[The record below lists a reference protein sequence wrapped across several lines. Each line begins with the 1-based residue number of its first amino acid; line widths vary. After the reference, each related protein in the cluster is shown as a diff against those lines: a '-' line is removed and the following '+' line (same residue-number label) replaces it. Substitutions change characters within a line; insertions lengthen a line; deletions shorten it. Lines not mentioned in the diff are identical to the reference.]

1 INIISRQITSK
12 RVNKKI
18 NKQDENQIS
27 YKELL
32 FLYPYLKNT
41 KTLLAF
47 GLIGMVI
54 ASLIIAPIP
63 YIIGYIIDKVILL
76 NKSYDQLLKTT
87 LILLLIYCINY
98 LISIGYEYLFTRVQQ
113 NVVNEIR
120 LSMISN
126 IIDAPLSYINQKE
139 KGYILSRIAESGN
152 VSALFSPN
160 LLRVFS
166 GIFDFFFALFI
177 MFNLSVKLTGII
189 VIIIPIYFI
198 ISKHSSKMISKSTTN
213 VYESSAVLNAEMYE
227 TLNGIEDIKLLNG
240 KNIQTNKIKSKLNN
254 VIKSAL
260 KQNLHFI
267 FFMQNLIVTN
277 NFVTVI
283 VLLVSGI
290 LILQNQLTIGVY
302 TSFSIYMAKL
312 LATTQALG
320 SLDITLKPVCI
331 SIKRIKEFFNLDVE
345 NTLGTNIMKEP
356 INSIEFKDVCFKY
369 NGNSDLI
376 FDHLNVQIE
385 KGDKLL
391 IDGINGSG
399 KSTFIK
405 LLTGLYQP
413 ESGKILI
420 NNIDYNLIHKESVRD
435 RIGIVSQ
442 NIFLF
447 KGTILDNILYG
458 QTNKTKEDVVKL
470 MKRYHLTSHL
480 NRFENGL
487 DTIIVQDGSSV
498 SGGQA
503 QFIAF
508 LRAILTKRDIIILD
522 EAASNLHIDTR
533 NLMYEILQNYNLCN
547 ILIMISHQQDGL
559 YFLNKTLELTHG
571 NKRIALNGSML

>member
-1 INIISRQITSK
+1 M
-12 RVNKKI
+12 NKKI
-18 NKQDENQIS
+18 NKQDEIQIS

-41 KTLLAF
+41 KSLLAF
-47 GLIGMVI
+47 GLLGMVI

-189 VIIIPIYFI
+189 VIIIPIYFV
-198 ISKHSSKMISKSTTN
+198 ISKYSSKMISKSTTN

-240 KNIQTNKIKSKLNN
+240 KNIQTNKIKAKLND

-260 KQNLHFI
+260 KQSLHFI

-369 NGNSDLI
+369 NENSDLI
-376 FDHLNVQIE
+376 FDHFNVQIE

-413 ESGKILI
+413 KSGKILI
-420 NNIDYNLIHKESVRD
+420 NNIDYNLIHKESIRA

-470 MKRYHLTSHL
+470 IKRYHLTSHL

-508 LRAILTKRDIIILD
+508 LRAILTQRDIIILD

-571 NKRIALNGSML
+571 NKRNAVNGSIL

>member
-1 INIISRQITSK
+1 M
-12 RVNKKI
+12 NKKT
-18 NKQDENQIS
+18 NKQDEIQIS

-41 KTLLAF
+41 KTMLAF
-47 GLIGMVI
+47 GLLGMVI

-87 LILLLIYCINY
+87 LMLLLIYCINY

-198 ISKHSSKMISKSTTN
+198 ISKHSSRMISKSTTN

-240 KNIQTNKIKSKLNN
+240 KNIQTNKIKGKLNN

-260 KQNLHFI
+260 KQSLHFI
-267 FFMQNLIVTN
+267 FFMQNLILTN

-331 SIKRIKEFFNLDVE
+331 SIKRIKEFFNLDGE
-345 NTLGTNIMKEP
+345 NIQGTNIIKEP

-369 NGNSDLI
+369 NENSDLI
-376 FDHLNVQIE
+376 FDHLNVKIE

-413 ESGKILI
+413 KSGKILI
-420 NNIDYNLIHKESVRD
+420 NNTDNNLIHKESVRD

-447 KGTILDNILYG
+447 KGTILENILYG

-508 LRAILTKRDIIILD
+508 LRAILTQRDIIILD

-533 NLMYEILQNYNLCN
+533 NLMYEILQKNNLCN

-559 YFLNKTLELTHG
+559 YFLNKTLEITHG
-571 NKRIALNGSML
+571 NKRNVINGSIL

>member
-1 INIISRQITSK
+1 M
-12 RVNKKI
+12 NKNI
-18 NKQDENQIS
+18 NKQDEIQIS

-41 KTLLAF
+41 KSLLAF
-47 GLIGMVI
+47 GLLGMVI

-189 VIIIPIYFI
+189 VIIIPIYFV
-198 ISKHSSKMISKSTTN
+198 ISKYSSKIISKSTTN

-240 KNIQTNKIKSKLNN
+240 KNIQTNKIKAKLND

-260 KQNLHFI
+260 KQSLHFI

-283 VLLVSGI
+283 VLLVSGT

-345 NTLGTNIMKEP
+345 NTLGTNIIKEP

-369 NGNSDLI
+369 NENSDLI
-376 FDHLNVQIE
+376 FDHFNVQIE

-413 ESGKILI
+413 KSGKILI
-420 NNIDYNLIHKESVRD
+420 NNIDYNLIHKESIRA

-470 MKRYHLTSHL
+470 IKRYHLTSHL

-508 LRAILTKRDIIILD
+508 LRAILTQRDIIILD

-533 NLMYEILQNYNLCN
+533 NLMYEILQNYNICN

-571 NKRIALNGSML
+571 NKRNVVNDNIL

>member
-1 INIISRQITSK
+1 M
-12 RVNKKI
+12 NKKI
-18 NKQDENQIS
+18 NKQDEIQIS

-260 KQNLHFI
+260 KQSLHFI

-458 QTNKTKEDVVKL
+458 QINKTKEDVVKL

>member
-1 INIISRQITSK
+1 M
-12 RVNKKI
+12 NKNI
-18 NKQDENQIS
+18 NKQDEIQIS

-41 KTLLAF
+41 KSLLAF
-47 GLIGMVI
+47 GLLGMVI

-76 NKSYDQLLKTT
+76 NKSYDQLLKTI

-189 VIIIPIYFI
+189 VIIIPIYFV
-198 ISKHSSKMISKSTTN
+198 ISKYSSKMISKSTTN

-240 KNIQTNKIKSKLNN
+240 KNIQTNKIKAKLND

-260 KQNLHFI
+260 KQSLHFI

-345 NTLGTNIMKEP
+345 NTLGTNIIKEP

-369 NGNSDLI
+369 NENSDLI
-376 FDHLNVQIE
+376 FDHFNVQIE

-413 ESGKILI
+413 KSGKILI
-420 NNIDYNLIHKESVRD
+420 NNIDYNLIHKESIRA

-470 MKRYHLTSHL
+470 IKRYHLTSHL

-508 LRAILTKRDIIILD
+508 LRAILTQRDIIILD

-571 NKRIALNGSML
+571 NKRNAVNGSIL

>member
-1 INIISRQITSK
+1 M
-12 RVNKKI
+12 NKKI
-18 NKQDENQIS
+18 NKQDEIQIS

-260 KQNLHFI
+260 KQSLHFI

-420 NNIDYNLIHKESVRD
+420 NNIDYKLIHKESVRD

>member
-1 INIISRQITSK
+1 M
-12 RVNKKI
+12 NKKI
-18 NKQDENQIS
+18 NKQDEIQIS

-76 NKSYDQLLKTT
+76 NKSYDQLFKTT

-260 KQNLHFI
+260 KQSLHFI

>member
-1 INIISRQITSK
+1 M
-12 RVNKKI
+12 NKKT
-18 NKQDENQIS
+18 NKQDEIQIS

-41 KTLLAF
+41 KTLLAC
-47 GLIGMVI
+47 GLLGMVI
-54 ASLIIAPIP
+54 ASLLIAPIP

-87 LILLLIYCINY
+87 LMLLLIYCINY

-126 IIDAPLSYINQKE
+126 IMDAPLSYINQKE

-166 GIFDFFFALFI
+166 GIFDFLFALFI

-240 KNIQTNKIKSKLNN
+240 KNIQTNKIKGKLNN

-260 KQNLHFI
+260 KQSLHFI
-267 FFMQNLIVTN
+267 FFMQNLILTN

-331 SIKRIKEFFNLDVE
+331 SIKRIKEFFNLDGK
-345 NTLGTNIMKEP
+345 NIQGTNIIKEP

-369 NGNSDLI
+369 NENSDLI
-376 FDHLNVQIE
+376 FDHLNVKIE

-413 ESGKILI
+413 KSGKILI
-420 NNIDYNLIHKESVRD
+420 NNIDYNLIHKESVRG

-447 KGTILDNILYG
+447 KGTILENILYG

-508 LRAILTKRDIIILD
+508 LRAILTQRDIIILD

-533 NLMYEILQNYNLCN
+533 NLMYEILQKYNLCN

-559 YFLNKTLELTHG
+559 YFLNKTLELAHG
-571 NKRIALNGSML
+571 NKRNVVNSSIL

>member
-1 INIISRQITSK
+1 M
-12 RVNKKI
+12 NKKI
-18 NKQDENQIS
+18 NKQDEIQIS

-41 KTLLAF
+41 KTLLVF
-47 GLIGMVI
+47 GLLGMVI

-87 LILLLIYCINY
+87 LLLLLIYCINY

-189 VIIIPIYFI
+189 VIIIPIYFV
-198 ISKHSSKMISKSTTN
+198 ISKYSSKMISKSTTN

-240 KNIQTNKIKSKLNN
+240 KNIQTNKIKGKLNN

-260 KQNLHFI
+260 KQSLHFI

-369 NGNSDLI
+369 NENSDLI

-413 ESGKILI
+413 KSGKILI
-420 NNIDYNLIHKESVRD
+420 NNIDYNLIHKESIRD

-508 LRAILTKRDIIILD
+508 LRAILTQRDIIILD
-522 EAASNLHIDTR
+522 EATSNLHIDTR

-559 YFLNKTLELTHG
+559 YFINKTLELTHG
-571 NKRIALNGSML
+571 NKRNAVNGSIL

>member
-1 INIISRQITSK
+1 
-12 RVNKKI
+12 VNKKT
-18 NKQDENQIS
+18 NKQDEIQIS

-41 KTLLAF
+41 KTLLAC
-47 GLIGMVI
+47 GLLGMVI
-54 ASLIIAPIP
+54 ASLLIAPIP

-87 LILLLIYCINY
+87 LMLLLIYCINY

-126 IIDAPLSYINQKE
+126 IMDAPLSYINQKE

-166 GIFDFFFALFI
+166 GIFDFLFALFI

-240 KNIQTNKIKSKLNN
+240 KNIQTNKIKGKLNN

-260 KQNLHFI
+260 KQSLHFI
-267 FFMQNLIVTN
+267 FFMQNLILTN

-331 SIKRIKEFFNLDVE
+331 SIKRIKEFFNLDGK
-345 NTLGTNIMKEP
+345 NIQGTNIIKEP

-369 NGNSDLI
+369 NENSDLI
-376 FDHLNVQIE
+376 FDHLNVKIE

-413 ESGKILI
+413 KSGKILI
-420 NNIDYNLIHKESVRD
+420 NNIDYNLIHKESVRG

-447 KGTILDNILYG
+447 KGTILENILYG

-508 LRAILTKRDIIILD
+508 LRAILTQRDIIILD

-533 NLMYEILQNYNLCN
+533 NLMYEILQKYNLCN

-559 YFLNKTLELTHG
+559 YFLNKTLELAHG
-571 NKRIALNGSML
+571 NKRNVVNSSIL

>member
-1 INIISRQITSK
+1 M
-12 RVNKKI
+12 NKKI
-18 NKQDENQIS
+18 NKQDEIQIS

-41 KTLLAF
+41 KTLLAL

-260 KQNLHFI
+260 KQSLHFI

>member
-1 INIISRQITSK
+1 M
-12 RVNKKI
+12 NKKI
-18 NKQDENQIS
+18 NKQDEIQIS

-41 KTLLAF
+41 KILLAF
-47 GLIGMVI
+47 GLLGMVI

-189 VIIIPIYFI
+189 VIIIPIYFL
-198 ISKHSSKMISKSTTN
+198 ISKHSSKMISKSTTK

-240 KNIQTNKIKSKLNN
+240 KNIQTNKIKGKLNN

-260 KQNLHFI
+260 KQSLHFI
-267 FFMQNLIVTN
+267 FFMRNLILTN

-331 SIKRIKEFFNLDVE
+331 SIKRIKEFFNLDGD

-369 NGNSDLI
+369 NENSDLI
-376 FDHLNVQIE
+376 FNHLNVKIE

-413 ESGKILI
+413 KSGKILI
-420 NNIDYNLIHKESVRD
+420 NNMDYNLIHKKSVRD

-447 KGTILDNILYG
+447 KGTILENILYG

-508 LRAILTKRDIIILD
+508 LRAILTQRDIIILD

-533 NLMYEILQNYNLCN
+533 NLMYEILQKYNLCS

-559 YFLNKTLELTHG
+559 YFLNKTLELTHE
-571 NKRIALNGSML
+571 NKKNVASSSII

>member
-1 INIISRQITSK
+1 M
-12 RVNKKI
+12 NKKI
-18 NKQDENQIS
+18 NKQDEIQIS

-571 NKRIALNGSML
+571 NKRIALNG

>member
-1 INIISRQITSK
+1 M
-12 RVNKKI
+12 NKKI
-18 NKQDENQIS
+18 NKQDEIQIS

-41 KTLLAF
+41 KSLLAF
-47 GLIGMVI
+47 GLLGMVI

-189 VIIIPIYFI
+189 VIIIPIYFV
-198 ISKHSSKMISKSTTN
+198 ISKYSSKMISKSTTN

-240 KNIQTNKIKSKLNN
+240 KNIQTNKIKAKLND

-260 KQNLHFI
+260 KQSLHFI

-369 NGNSDLI
+369 NENSDLI
-376 FDHLNVQIE
+376 FDHFNVQIE

-413 ESGKILI
+413 KSGKILI
-420 NNIDYNLIHKESVRD
+420 NNIDYNLIHKESIRA

-470 MKRYHLTSHL
+470 IKRYHLTSHL

-508 LRAILTKRDIIILD
+508 LRAILTQRDIIILD

-571 NKRIALNGSML
+571 NKRNAVNSSIL

>member
-1 INIISRQITSK
+1 M
-12 RVNKKI
+12 NKKI
-18 NKQDENQIS
+18 NKQDEIQIS

-260 KQNLHFI
+260 KQSLHFI

-559 YFLNKTLELTHG
+559 YFLNKTLEFTHG

>member
-1 INIISRQITSK
+1 M
-12 RVNKKI
+12 NKKI
-18 NKQDENQIS
+18 NKQDEIQIS

-260 KQNLHFI
+260 KQSLHFI

-571 NKRIALNGSML
+571 NNRIALNGSML

>member
-1 INIISRQITSK
+1 M
-12 RVNKKI
+12 NKKI
-18 NKQDENQIS
+18 NKQDEIQIS

-41 KTLLAF
+41 KTLLVF
-47 GLIGMVI
+47 GLLGMVI

-63 YIIGYIIDKVILL
+63 YVIGYIIDKVILL

-87 LILLLIYCINY
+87 LLLLLIYCINY

-166 GIFDFFFALFI
+166 GVFDFFFALFI

-189 VIIIPIYFI
+189 VIIIPIYFM

-240 KNIQTNKIKSKLNN
+240 KNIQTNKIKGKLNN

-260 KQNLHFI
+260 KQSLHFI
-267 FFMQNLIVTN
+267 FFMQNLILTN

-345 NTLGTNIMKEP
+345 KTLGTNIMKEP

-369 NGNSDLI
+369 NENSDLI

-413 ESGKILI
+413 KSGKILI
-420 NNIDYNLIHKESVRD
+420 NNIDYNLIHKESIRD

-458 QTNKTKEDVVKL
+458 QTNKTREDIVRL

-508 LRAILTKRDIIILD
+508 LRAILTQRDIIILD
-522 EAASNLHIDTR
+522 EATSNLHIDTR

-559 YFLNKTLELTHG
+559 YFINKTLELTHG
-571 NKRIALNGSML
+571 NKRNAVNGSIL

>member
-1 INIISRQITSK
+1 
-12 RVNKKI
+12 VNKKI
-18 NKQDENQIS
+18 NKQDEIQIS

-260 KQNLHFI
+260 KQSLHFI

>member
-1 INIISRQITSK
+1 M
-12 RVNKKI
+12 NKKI
-18 NKQDENQIS
+18 NKQDEIQIS

-260 KQNLHFI
+260 KQSLHFI

-522 EAASNLHIDTR
+522 EAASNLHINTR

-571 NKRIALNGSML
+571 NKRITLNGSML

>member
-1 INIISRQITSK
+1 M
-12 RVNKKI
+12 NKKI
-18 NKQDENQIS
+18 NKQDEIQIS

-260 KQNLHFI
+260 KQSLHFI

-508 LRAILTKRDIIILD
+508 
-522 EAASNLHIDTR
+522 
-533 NLMYEILQNYNLCN
+533 
-547 ILIMISHQQDGL
+547 
-559 YFLNKTLELTHG
+559 
-571 NKRIALNGSML
+571 

>member
-1 INIISRQITSK
+1 M
-12 RVNKKI
+12 NKKI
-18 NKQDENQIS
+18 NKQDEIQIS

-41 KTLLAF
+41 KSLLAF
-47 GLIGMVI
+47 GLLGMVI

-189 VIIIPIYFI
+189 VIIIPIYFV
-198 ISKHSSKMISKSTTN
+198 ISKYSSKMISKSTTN

-240 KNIQTNKIKSKLNN
+240 KNIQTNKIKAKLND

-260 KQNLHFI
+260 KQSLHFI

-356 INSIEFKDVCFKY
+356 INTIEFKEVCFKY
-369 NGNSDLI
+369 NENSDLI
-376 FDHLNVQIE
+376 FDHFNVQIE

-413 ESGKILI
+413 KSGKILI
-420 NNIDYNLIHKESVRD
+420 NNIDYNLIHKESIRA

-470 MKRYHLTSHL
+470 IKRYHLTSHL

-508 LRAILTKRDIIILD
+508 LRAILTQRDIIILD

-571 NKRIALNGSML
+571 NKRNAVNGSIL

>member
-1 INIISRQITSK
+1 M
-12 RVNKKI
+12 
-18 NKQDENQIS
+18 S

-41 KTLLAF
+41 KTLLAL

-260 KQNLHFI
+260 KQSLHFI

>member
-1 INIISRQITSK
+1 M
-12 RVNKKI
+12 NKKI
-18 NKQDENQIS
+18 NKQDEIQIS

-189 VIIIPIYFI
+189 VIIIPIYFV

-254 VIKSAL
+254 VIKSTL
-260 KQNLHFI
+260 KQSLHFI

-571 NKRIALNGSML
+571 NKRVALNGSML

>member
-1 INIISRQITSK
+1 M
-12 RVNKKI
+12 NKNI
-18 NKQDENQIS
+18 NKQDEIQIS

-41 KTLLAF
+41 KSLLAF
-47 GLIGMVI
+47 GLLGMVI

-76 NKSYDQLLKTT
+76 NKSYNQLLKTT

-189 VIIIPIYFI
+189 VIIIPIYFV
-198 ISKHSSKMISKSTTN
+198 ISKYSSKMISKSTTN

-240 KNIQTNKIKSKLNN
+240 KNIQTNKIKAKLND

-260 KQNLHFI
+260 KQSLHFI

-345 NTLGTNIMKEP
+345 NTLGTNIIKEP

-369 NGNSDLI
+369 NENSDLI
-376 FDHLNVQIE
+376 FDHFNVQIE

-413 ESGKILI
+413 KSGKILI
-420 NNIDYNLIHKESVRD
+420 NNIDYNLIHKESIRA

-470 MKRYHLTSHL
+470 IKRYHLTSHL

-508 LRAILTKRDIIILD
+508 LRAILTQRDIIILD

-571 NKRIALNGSML
+571 NKRNAVNGSIL

>member
-1 INIISRQITSK
+1 M
-12 RVNKKI
+12 NKNI
-18 NKQDENQIS
+18 NKQDKIQIS

-41 KTLLAF
+41 KSLLAF
-47 GLIGMVI
+47 GLLGMVI

-189 VIIIPIYFI
+189 VIIIPIYFV
-198 ISKHSSKMISKSTTN
+198 ISKYSSKMISKSTTN

-240 KNIQTNKIKSKLNN
+240 KNIQTNKIKAKLND

-260 KQNLHFI
+260 KQSLHFI

-345 NTLGTNIMKEP
+345 NTLGTNIIKEP

-369 NGNSDLI
+369 NENSDLI
-376 FDHLNVQIE
+376 FDHFNVQIE

-413 ESGKILI
+413 KSGKILI
-420 NNIDYNLIHKESVRD
+420 NNIDYNLIHKESIRA

-470 MKRYHLTSHL
+470 IKRYHLTSHL

-508 LRAILTKRDIIILD
+508 LRAILTQRDIIILD

-571 NKRIALNGSML
+571 NKRNAVNGSIL

>member
-1 INIISRQITSK
+1 
-12 RVNKKI
+12 VNKNI
-18 NKQDENQIS
+18 NKQDEIQIS

-41 KTLLAF
+41 KSLLAF
-47 GLIGMVI
+47 GLLGMVI

-189 VIIIPIYFI
+189 VIIIPIYFV
-198 ISKHSSKMISKSTTN
+198 ISKYSSKMISKSTTN

-240 KNIQTNKIKSKLNN
+240 KNIQTNKIKAKLND

-260 KQNLHFI
+260 KQSLHFI

-345 NTLGTNIMKEP
+345 NTLGTNIIKEP

-369 NGNSDLI
+369 NENSDLI
-376 FDHLNVQIE
+376 FDHFNVQIE

-413 ESGKILI
+413 KSGKILI
-420 NNIDYNLIHKESVRD
+420 NNIDYNLIHKESIRA

-470 MKRYHLTSHL
+470 IKRYHLTSHL

-508 LRAILTKRDIIILD
+508 LRAILTQRDIIILD

-571 NKRIALNGSML
+571 NKRNAVNGSIL

>member
-1 INIISRQITSK
+1 M
-12 RVNKKI
+12 NKKI
-18 NKQDENQIS
+18 NKQDEIQIS

-41 KTLLAF
+41 KSLLAF
-47 GLIGMVI
+47 GLLGMVI

-189 VIIIPIYFI
+189 VIIIPIYFV
-198 ISKHSSKMISKSTTN
+198 ISKYSSKMISKSTTN

-240 KNIQTNKIKSKLNN
+240 KNIQTNKIKAKLND

-260 KQNLHFI
+260 KQSLHFI

-345 NTLGTNIMKEP
+345 NTLVTNIMKEP

-369 NGNSDLI
+369 NENSDLI
-376 FDHLNVQIE
+376 FDHFNVQIE

-413 ESGKILI
+413 KSGKILI
-420 NNIDYNLIHKESVRD
+420 NNIDYNLIHKESIRD

-470 MKRYHLTSHL
+470 IKRYHLTSHL

-508 LRAILTKRDIIILD
+508 LRAILTQRDIIILD

-533 NLMYEILQNYNLCN
+533 NLMYEILQNCNICN

-571 NKRIALNGSML
+571 NKRNAVNDNIL

>member
-1 INIISRQITSK
+1 M
-12 RVNKKI
+12 NKKI
-18 NKQDENQIS
+18 NKQDEIQIS

-260 KQNLHFI
+260 KQSLHFI

-345 NTLGTNIMKEP
+345 NTLGTNVMKEP

-385 KGDKLL
+385 KGDKFL

>member
-1 INIISRQITSK
+1 MNKNIK
-12 RVNKKI
+12 
-18 NKQDENQIS
+18 KQDEIQIS

-41 KTLLAF
+41 KSLLAF
-47 GLIGMVI
+47 GLLGMVI

-189 VIIIPIYFI
+189 VIIIPIYFV
-198 ISKHSSKMISKSTTN
+198 ISKYSSKMISKSTTN

-240 KNIQTNKIKSKLNN
+240 KNIQTNKIKAKLND

-260 KQNLHFI
+260 KQSLHFI

-345 NTLGTNIMKEP
+345 NTLGTNIIKEP

-369 NGNSDLI
+369 NENSDLI
-376 FDHLNVQIE
+376 FDHFNVQIE

-413 ESGKILI
+413 KSGKILI
-420 NNIDYNLIHKESVRD
+420 NNIDYNLIHKESIRA

-470 MKRYHLTSHL
+470 IKRYHLTSHL

-508 LRAILTKRDIIILD
+508 LRAILTQRDIIILD

-571 NKRIALNGSML
+571 NKRNAVNGSIL

>member
-1 INIISRQITSK
+1 M
-12 RVNKKI
+12 NKKI
-18 NKQDENQIS
+18 NKQDEIQIS

-260 KQNLHFI
+260 KQSLHFI

-369 NGNSDLI
+369 NENSDLI

-487 DTIIVQDGSSV
+487 DTIIVQDGSGV

-508 LRAILTKRDIIILD
+508 LRAILTQRDIIILD

-571 NKRIALNGSML
+571 NKRIAVNGSML

>member
-1 INIISRQITSK
+1 M
-12 RVNKKI
+12 NKKI
-18 NKQDENQIS
+18 NKQDEIQIS

-113 NVVNEIR
+113 NAVNEIR

-508 LRAILTKRDIIILD
+508 LRAIHTKRDIIILD

>member
-1 INIISRQITSK
+1 M
-12 RVNKKI
+12 NKKI
-18 NKQDENQIS
+18 NKQDEIQIS

-189 VIIIPIYFI
+189 VIIIPIYFV

-260 KQNLHFI
+260 KQSLHFI

>member
-1 INIISRQITSK
+1 M
-12 RVNKKI
+12 NKKI
-18 NKQDENQIS
+18 NKQDEIQIS

-260 KQNLHFI
+260 KQSLHFI

-447 KGTILDNILYG
+447 
-458 QTNKTKEDVVKL
+458 
-470 MKRYHLTSHL
+470 
-480 NRFENGL
+480 
-487 DTIIVQDGSSV
+487 
-498 SGGQA
+498 
-503 QFIAF
+503 
-508 LRAILTKRDIIILD
+508 
-522 EAASNLHIDTR
+522 
-533 NLMYEILQNYNLCN
+533 
-547 ILIMISHQQDGL
+547 
-559 YFLNKTLELTHG
+559 
-571 NKRIALNGSML
+571 

>member
-1 INIISRQITSK
+1 
-12 RVNKKI
+12 
-18 NKQDENQIS
+18 
-27 YKELL
+27 
-32 FLYPYLKNT
+32 
-41 KTLLAF
+41 
-47 GLIGMVI
+47 
-54 ASLIIAPIP
+54 
-63 YIIGYIIDKVILL
+63 
-76 NKSYDQLLKTT
+76 
-87 LILLLIYCINY
+87 
-98 LISIGYEYLFTRVQQ
+98 
-113 NVVNEIR
+113 
-120 LSMISN
+120 
-126 IIDAPLSYINQKE
+126 
-139 KGYILSRIAESGN
+139 
-152 VSALFSPN
+152 
-160 LLRVFS
+160 
-166 GIFDFFFALFI
+166 
-177 MFNLSVKLTGII
+177 
-189 VIIIPIYFI
+189 
-198 ISKHSSKMISKSTTN
+198 
-213 VYESSAVLNAEMYE
+213 
-227 TLNGIEDIKLLNG
+227 
-240 KNIQTNKIKSKLNN
+240 
-254 VIKSAL
+254 
-260 KQNLHFI
+260 
-267 FFMQNLIVTN
+267 
-277 NFVTVI
+277 TVI

-345 NTLGTNIMKEP
+345 KTLGTNIMKEP

-369 NGNSDLI
+369 NENSDLI

-413 ESGKILI
+413 KSGKILI
-420 NNIDYNLIHKESVRD
+420 NNIDYNLIHKESIRD

-458 QTNKTKEDVVKL
+458 QTNKTREDIVRL

-508 LRAILTKRDIIILD
+508 LRAILTQRDIIILD
-522 EAASNLHIDTR
+522 EATSNLHIDTR

-559 YFLNKTLELTHG
+559 YFINKTLELTHG
-571 NKRIALNGSML
+571 NKRNAVNGSIL

>member
-1 INIISRQITSK
+1 M
-12 RVNKKI
+12 
-18 NKQDENQIS
+18 
-27 YKELL
+27 
-32 FLYPYLKNT
+32 
-41 KTLLAF
+41 LAL

-260 KQNLHFI
+260 KQSLHFI

>member
-1 INIISRQITSK
+1 M
-12 RVNKKI
+12 NKKI
-18 NKQDENQIS
+18 NKQDEIQIS

-198 ISKHSSKMISKSTTN
+198 ISKHSSKVISKSTTN

-260 KQNLHFI
+260 KQSLHFI

>member
-1 INIISRQITSK
+1 M
-12 RVNKKI
+12 
-18 NKQDENQIS
+18 S

-41 KTLLAF
+41 KTLLVF
-47 GLIGMVI
+47 GLLGMVI

-63 YIIGYIIDKVILL
+63 YVIGYIIDKVILL

-87 LILLLIYCINY
+87 LLLLLIYCINY

-166 GIFDFFFALFI
+166 GVFDFFFALFI

-189 VIIIPIYFI
+189 VIIIPIYFM

-240 KNIQTNKIKSKLNN
+240 KNIQTNKIKGKLNN

-260 KQNLHFI
+260 KQSLHFI
-267 FFMQNLIVTN
+267 FFMQNLILTN

-345 NTLGTNIMKEP
+345 KTLGTNIMKEP

-369 NGNSDLI
+369 NENSDLI

-413 ESGKILI
+413 KSGKILI
-420 NNIDYNLIHKESVRD
+420 NNIDYNLIHKESIRD

-458 QTNKTKEDVVKL
+458 QTNKTREDIVRL

-508 LRAILTKRDIIILD
+508 LRAILTQRDIIILD
-522 EAASNLHIDTR
+522 EATSNLHIDTR

-559 YFLNKTLELTHG
+559 YFINKTLELTHG
-571 NKRIALNGSML
+571 NKRNAVNGSIL

>member
-1 INIISRQITSK
+1 M
-12 RVNKKI
+12 NKKI
-18 NKQDENQIS
+18 NKKDEIQIS

-47 GLIGMVI
+47 GLFGMVI

-63 YIIGYIIDKVILL
+63 YIIGYIIDKVILS

-87 LILLLIYCINY
+87 LLLLLIYCINY

-126 IIDAPLSYINQKE
+126 IIDAPLSYIDQKE

-166 GIFDFFFALFI
+166 GVFDFFFALFI

-240 KNIQTNKIKSKLNN
+240 KNIQTNKIKGKLNN

-260 KQNLHFI
+260 KQSLHFI

-277 NFVTVI
+277 NFVTVL

-331 SIKRIKEFFNLDVE
+331 SIKRIKEFFNLNVE

-356 INSIEFKDVCFKY
+356 IYSIEFKDVCFKY
-369 NGNSDLI
+369 NENSDLI

-413 ESGKILI
+413 KSGKILI
-420 NNIDYNLIHKESVRD
+420 NNIDYNLIHKESIRD

-508 LRAILTKRDIIILD
+508 LRAILTQRDIIILD

-559 YFLNKTLELTHG
+559 YFLNKTLELTQG
-571 NKRIALNGSML
+571 NKRNAVNGSML

>member
-1 INIISRQITSK
+1 M
-12 RVNKKI
+12 NKNI
-18 NKQDENQIS
+18 NKQDEIQIS

-41 KTLLAF
+41 KSLLAF
-47 GLIGMVI
+47 GLLGMVI

-189 VIIIPIYFI
+189 VIIIPIYFV
-198 ISKHSSKMISKSTTN
+198 ISKYSSKMISKSTTN

-240 KNIQTNKIKSKLNN
+240 KNIQTNKIKAKLND

-260 KQNLHFI
+260 KQSLHFI

-345 NTLGTNIMKEP
+345 NTLGTNIIKEP

-369 NGNSDLI
+369 NENSDLI
-376 FDHLNVQIE
+376 FDHFNVQIE

-413 ESGKILI
+413 KSGKILI
-420 NNIDYNLIHKESVRD
+420 NNIDYNLIHKESIRA

-470 MKRYHLTSHL
+470 IKRYHLTSHL

-508 LRAILTKRDIIILD
+508 LRAILTQRDIIILD

-533 NLMYEILQNYNLCN
+533 NLMYEIIQNYNLCN

-571 NKRIALNGSML
+571 NKRNAVNGSIL